1 MEVNMEKLTRFMK
14 NVFPTL
20 EEGEHISIVRISDNK
35 TEEIRCKDIDEAVS
49 FCNRKDKYYYNSY
62 FSLATTDDS
71 GRSTKNLKSRS
82 CLCWDF
88 DKKDLGQGFNVK
100 DILHLFKSIRLYY
113 HAIIDTGHGYH
124 VYVFIEPTTDL
135 DAVEAVQKAVAV
147 RLGAD
152 IKATLK
158 TQLMR
163 LPKTVN
169 IKDNNKLPV
178 KIVYLADE
186 DHIKRLP
193 ISHYVYDYVTERYK
207 SNRTNIKWAMRDDKL
222 PHCVR
227 DILERGSEV
236 GERNADLQTIVVA
249 LKRMGKSEAEIRAIV
264 SEWLENTEKMDDL
277 DYQLHYMY
285 ENLFNGSLD
294 CKDCPY
300 RSECYVVDNIGGN
313 VAPEGYPMLAIPNRD
328 VKLIANSRRKRKG
341 VKFMNGNMIVIYT
354 VLMNHKKGLYR
365 NELVEELSYRDR
377 DSDKLKCCF
386 SDNTITKTLNELHVN
401 GFIDIT
407 TEGRRKFIKLK
418 SNRVSEDLKIRIS
431 YASTYEC
438 IKGDITPTELELY
451 CYMKYLNKITPRK
464 RGEAENVLT
473 VTQDESA
480 RDLGVDQSRIAQM
493 ISNLLGRKLLS
504 INYRGRNRSGTYMYN
519 SYLLNY

>member
-1 MEVNMEKLTRFMK
+1 MEKLNQFME

-20 EEGEHISIVRISDNK
+20 EAGEYITIVRINDSK
-35 TEEIRCKDIDEAVS
+35 TEEVRCKTIDEVVNYCA
-49 FCNRKDKYYYNSY
+49 RKDKYYYNTYYTIS
-62 FSLATTDDS
+62 STDS
-71 GRSTKNLKSRS
+71 GGRRTENMRTRS

-88 DKKDLGQGFNVK
+88 DKKDLGQDFNVK

-113 HAIIDTGHGYH
+113 HAIVDTGHGYH
-124 VYVFIEPTTDL
+124 VYVLIEPTTDL
-135 DAVEAVQKAVAV
+135 EAIESVQKTVAV

-152 IKATLK
+152 VNATLK

-163 LPKTVN
+163 LPGTVN
-169 IKDNNKLPV
+169 IKHGNKLPV

-193 ISHYVYDYVTERYK
+193 ISHYQSNYVTERYK
-207 SNRTNIKWAMRDDKL
+207 TNNTNISWVMRDNFT
-222 PHCVR
+222 PRCVVN
-227 DILERGSEV
+227 ILEAGSKV
-236 GERNADLQTIVVA
+236 GDRNADLQVLVVA
-249 LKRMGKSEAEIRAIV
+249 LKRLGKSEAEIRAIV
-264 SEWLENTEKMDDL
+264 SEWLENTEKMHDL

-285 ENLFNGSLD
+285 ENLYNGILN

-300 RSECYVVDNIGGN
+300 RSECYVVDNIGEN
-313 VAPEGYPMLAIPNRD
+313 VTPEGYPILAIPNRD
-328 VKLIANSRRKRKG
+328 VKLITNSRRKRGKL
-341 VKFMNGNMIVIYT
+341 KFMNGNMIVIYT
-354 VLMNHKKGLYR
+354 VLMNHRKGLYR
-365 NELVEELSYRDR
+365 NELVEELSYRER

-473 VTQDESA
+473 VTQEELA

-504 INYRGRNRSGTYMYN
+504 INYKGRNRSGTYMYN

>member
-1 MEVNMEKLTRFMK
+1 MYNKFMK

-20 EEGEHISIVRISDNK
+20 QENEFITIVRINDNK
-35 TEEIRCKDIDEAVS
+35 TEEVRCKSIDEVNNY
-49 FCNRKDKYYYNSY
+49 CVRKDKYFHNSY
-62 FSLATTDDS
+62 FSLATTDNM
-71 GRSTKNLKSRS
+71 GRATSNLKSRA

-88 DKKDLGQGFNVK
+88 DKKTLGEDFNVK

-113 HAIIDTGHGYH
+113 HAIVDTGHGYH
-124 VYVFIEPTTDL
+124 VYIFTERTTDL

-152 IKATLK
+152 TKATLK

-163 LPKTVN
+163 LPGTVN
-169 IKDNNKLPV
+169 IKNNNKLPV
-178 KIVYLADE
+178 KIVYLADDE
-186 DHIKRLP
+186 RIKRLP
-193 ISHYVYDYVTERYK
+193 ISHYQSNYVTERYK
-207 SNRTNIKWAMRDDKL
+207 TNNTNISWVMRDNFTPK
-222 PHCVR
+222 CVK
-227 DILERGSEV
+227 DILEHGSEV
-236 GERNADLQTIVVA
+236 GERNADLQVLVVA
-249 LKRMGKSEAEIRAIV
+249 LKRLGKSEAEIRAVV

-285 ENLFNGSLD
+285 KNLYNGILN
-294 CKDCPY
+294 CKDCPH
-300 RSECYVVDNIGGN
+300 RKECYVVENAGEN
-313 VAPEGYPMLAIPNRD
+313 VVPEGYPMLAIPNRD

-341 VKFMNGNMIVIYT
+341 VKFMNGNMIVVYT

-365 NELVEELSYRDR
+365 NELVEELSYRKR
-377 DSDKLKCCF
+377 DDDELKCCF

-464 RGEAENVLT
+464 RGEAENALT
-473 VTQDESA
+473 VTQEELA
-480 RDLGVDQSRIAQM
+480 RDLGVSQQHISEM
-493 ISNLLGRKLLS
+493 IKNLLGRKLLS

>member
-1 MEVNMEKLTRFMK
+1 MEKLNKFMK

-20 EEGEHISIVRISDNK
+20 EPGEHISIVRINDNK
-35 TEEIRCKDIDEAVS
+35 TEEIRCKNIDEAVS
-49 FCNRKDKYYYNSY
+49 FCNRKDKYFYNSY
-62 FSLATTDDS
+62 FSLATTDGG
-71 GRSTKNLKSRS
+71 GRRTENLKSRS

-88 DKKDLGQGFNVK
+88 DKKTLGADFNVK

-113 HAIIDTGHGYH
+113 HAIIDSGHGYH
-124 VYVFIEPTTDL
+124 VYVFIEPTTNL
-135 DAVEAVQKAVAV
+135 ETIESVQRAVAV

-152 IKATLK
+152 VKATLK

-163 LPKTVN
+163 LPGTVN
-169 IKDNNKLPV
+169 IKHGDKLPV
-178 KIVYLADE
+178 KIVYLAEDE
-186 DHIKRLP
+186 KTKRLP
-193 ISHYVYDYVTERYK
+193 ISHYQRNYVTERYK
-207 SNRTNIKWAMRDDKL
+207 TNNTNISWVMRDNFTPK
-222 PHCVR
+222 CVK

-236 GERNADLQTIVVA
+236 GNRNTDLQIIVVA
-249 LKRMGKSEAEIRAIV
+249 LKRMGKSEAEIRAVV

-285 ENLFNGSLD
+285 KNLYNGILN

-300 RSECYVVDNIGGN
+300 RSECYVVENIGEN
-313 VAPEGYPMLAIPNRD
+313 VTPEGYPILAIPNRD

-354 VLMNHKKGLYR
+354 VLMNHRKGLYR
-365 NELVEELSYRDR
+365 NELVEELSYRER
-377 DSDKLKCCF
+377 DDDKLKCCF

-464 RGEAENVLT
+464 RGEAENALT
-473 VTQDESA
+473 VTQEELA
-480 RDLGVDQSRIAQM
+480 RDLGVDQSRVAQM

>member
-1 MEVNMEKLTRFMK
+1 MDKVNRFMK
-14 NVFPTL
+14 NVFPSL
-20 EEGEHISIVRISDNK
+20 EEDEFITVVRINDSK
-35 TEEIRCKDIDEAVS
+35 TEEIRCKDIEEAVS
-49 FCNRKDKYYYNSY
+49 FCSKKDKYYYNTYYTIS
-62 FSLATTDDS
+62 STDGS
-71 GRSTKNLKSRS
+71 GRRTENMRTRS
-82 CLCWDF
+82 CLCFDF
-88 DKKDLGQGFNVK
+88 DKKTLGQDFNVK

-113 HAIIDTGHGYH
+113 HAIVDSGHGYH

-135 DAVEAVQKAVAV
+135 EAVEAVQKAVAI

-152 IKATLK
+152 VKATLK

-163 LPKTVN
+163 LPGTVN
-169 IKDNNKLPV
+169 IKHGNKFPV

-193 ISHYVYDYVTERYK
+193 ISHYTYNYVTTRYT
-207 SNRTNIKWAMRDDKL
+207 RTNIEYVMRDDRT
-222 PHCVR
+222 PQCVR
-227 DILERGSEV
+227 DILEVGSPV
-236 GERNADLQTIVVA
+236 GERNTDLQTIIVA
-249 LKRMGKSEAEIRAIV
+249 LKRQHKTLAEIRAVV

-277 DYQLHYMY
+277 EYQLHYMY
-285 ENLFNGSLD
+285 ENLYNGILN

-300 RSECYVVDNIGGN
+300 RKECYIVENAGENVV
-313 VAPEGYPMLAIPNRD
+313 PEGYPILAIPNRD

-341 VKFMNGNMIVIYT
+341 VKFMNGNGIVIYT

-365 NELVEELSYRDR
+365 NELVEELSYRER
-377 DSDKLKCCF
+377 DDDKLKCCF

-451 CYMKYLNKITPRK
+451 CYMKYLNKITPGK
-464 RGEAENVLT
+464 RGEAENALT
-473 VTQDESA
+473 VTQEELA
-480 RDLGVDQSRIAQM
+480 RDLGVSQQHISEM
-493 ISNLLGRKLLS
+493 IKNLLGRKLLS

>member
-1 MEVNMEKLTRFMK
+1 MDKVNRLLR

-20 EEGEHISIVRISDNK
+20 EAGEYITIVRINDNK
-35 TEEIRCKDIDEAVS
+35 TEEVRCKTIDEAVS
-49 FCNRKDKYYYNSY
+49 YCARKDKYFYNSY
-62 FSLATTDDS
+62 YSLATTDGI
-71 GRSTKNLKSRS
+71 GRTTNNLRTRS

-88 DKKDLGQGFNVK
+88 DKKDLGQDFNVK

-113 HAIIDTGHGYH
+113 HAIIDSGNGYH
-124 VYVFIEPTTDL
+124 AYVLIEPTTDL
-135 DAVEAVQKAVAV
+135 EAIESVQKCVAI

-152 IKATLK
+152 TKATLK

-163 LPKTVN
+163 LPGTVN
-169 IKDNNKLPV
+169 IKNNNKLPV
-178 KIVYLADE
+178 KIVYLASD

-193 ISHYVYDYVTERYK
+193 ISHYQRNYVTERYK
-207 SNRTNIKWAMRDDKL
+207 TGNTNINWVMRDNFTPK
-222 PHCVR
+222 CVK

-236 GERNADLQTIVVA
+236 GERNADLQKLVVA
-249 LKRMGKSEAEIRAIV
+249 LKRLGKSEAEIRGV
-264 SEWLENTEKMDDL
+264 VTEWLENTEKMHDL

-285 ENLFNGSLD
+285 ENLYNGCLN
-294 CKDCPY
+294 CTECPH
-300 RSECYVVDNIGGN
+300 RSECYVVDNIGEN
-313 VAPEGYPMLAIPNRD
+313 VTPEGYPMLAIPNRD

-341 VKFMNGNMIVIYT
+341 VKFMNGNGIVIYT

-377 DSDKLKCCF
+377 DDDELKCCF

-464 RGEAENVLT
+464 RGEAENALT
-473 VTQDESA
+473 VTQEELA
-480 RDLGVDQSRIAQM
+480 RDLGVDQSRVAQM